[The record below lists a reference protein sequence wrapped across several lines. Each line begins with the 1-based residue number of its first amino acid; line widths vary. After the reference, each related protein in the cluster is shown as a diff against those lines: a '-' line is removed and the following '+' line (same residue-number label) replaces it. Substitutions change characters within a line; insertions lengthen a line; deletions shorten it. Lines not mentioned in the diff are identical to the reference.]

1 MARILSF
8 RSALE
13 QDLLD
18 GSSPKNPSRTEFLW
32 IFSSPEIL
40 TRTIFSSVKA
50 IIKSDFERMPRNVVL
65 GRLQSFELHDHIL
78 SNTFGFNSLPSY
90 IRRPCQ
96 SNLPVGKRQKW
107 PSRVGE
113 DLEGS

>member
-1 MARILSF
+1 MTDDYKCSL
-8 RSALE
+8 RSQSGFDIELQE
-13 QDLLD
+13 
-18 GSSPKNPSRTEFLW
+18 NH
-32 IFSSPEIL
+32 
-40 TRTIFSSVKA
+40 VKS

-65 GRLQSFELHDHIL
+65 GRFQSFELHDHIL